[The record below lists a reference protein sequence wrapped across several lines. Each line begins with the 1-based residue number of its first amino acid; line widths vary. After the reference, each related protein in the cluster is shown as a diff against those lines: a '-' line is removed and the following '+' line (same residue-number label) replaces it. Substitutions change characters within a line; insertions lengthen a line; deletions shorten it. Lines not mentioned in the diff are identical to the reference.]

1 MNNKVMELAI
11 ALGQAIKEDE
21 RIKKMEAAK
30 VAFDTDKEIQS
41 LMLEYN
47 TQRVALGE
55 EYKKETQDKEFIDVI
70 NKRIEEL
77 YNSIITNEIFVAY
90 NATQDEVN
98 KFMNEVNGEITFQ
111 ITGERPCTHDCSSCH
126 SDCGHHHH

>member
-77 YNSIITNEIFVAY
+77 YNSIITNEIFIAY

>member
-1 MNNKVMELAI
+1 MDNKVMELAV

-30 VAFDTDKEIQS
+30 AAFDSDKGIQS
-41 LMLEYN
+41 LILEYN

-55 EYKKETQDKEFIDVI
+55 EYKKDTQDKEFIEVI
-70 NKRIEEL
+70 NKRIDEL
-77 YNSIITNEIFVAY
+77 YNSIVTNEVFIAY

-98 KFMNEVNGEITFQ
+98 KFMNEVNGEISFQ

-126 SDCGHHHH
+126 SDCGHHH

>member
-30 VAFDTDKEIQS
+30 AAFDSDKEIQS
-41 LMLEYN
+41 LILEYN

-55 EYKKETQDKEFIDVI
+55 EYKKDTQDKEFIEVI
-70 NKRIEEL
+70 NKRIDEL
-77 YNSIITNEIFVAY
+77 YNSIVSNEVFIAY

>member
-1 MNNKVMELAI
+1 MDNKVMELAI

-30 VAFDTDKEIQS
+30 AAFDSDKEIQS
-41 LMLEYN
+41 LILEYN

-55 EYKKETQDKEFIDVI
+55 EYKKDTQDKEFIEVI
-70 NKRIEEL
+70 NKRIDEL
-77 YNSIITNEIFVAY
+77 YNSIVSNEVFIAY